1 MCLDRDRPSIVFVL
15 HQAAPPSAR
24 AEPFQGTIQ
33 ALHRH
38 SWREMRL
45 QNRRGQCVIL
55 SLALGPGLK
64 LVPASDRPLID
75 DRRLTRTTTWGYII
89 SIFDFSFSQ
98 FIPSFLQPH
107 SSFYLYPYLSMARL
121 KPLCPDRTSSE
132 GCPLGVHCRLR
143 HRAEPGEDDEIEEE
157 HHNPILADANRAAN
171 GNIPTGHT
179 TGQRRCFNFWNT
191 GSCRY
196 GAKCD
201 FDHVANL
208 DVKPRIMVSSIQPGN
223 SDDKIPTP
231 FPSLGCLDDASSAQ
245 LLISFP
251 KNMRCNTIGQVRT
264 FLTSAK
270 RNRSI
275 NNVIQAESLLLAITS
290 SSPNNNRSIHHSSA
304 VVEHG

>member
-1 MCLDRDRPSIVFVL
+1 
-15 HQAAPPSAR
+15 
-24 AEPFQGTIQ
+24 
-33 ALHRH
+33 
-38 SWREMRL
+38 
-45 QNRRGQCVIL
+45 
-55 SLALGPGLK
+55 
-64 LVPASDRPLID
+64 
-75 DRRLTRTTTWGYII
+75 
-89 SIFDFSFSQ
+89 
-98 FIPSFLQPH
+98 
-107 SSFYLYPYLSMARL
+107 MARL
-121 KPLCPDRTSSE
+121 RPLCPDRTSSE
-132 GCPLGVHCRLR
+132 GCPLDVHCRLR

-157 HHNPILADANRAAN
+157 YHNPILADVNRAAN
-171 GNIPTGHT
+171 GNMPTGYG
-179 TGQRRCFNFWNT
+179 TGQRRFFYFWNT
-191 GSCRY
+191 GSCTF
-196 GAKCD
+196 GARCQS
-201 FDHVANL
+201 DHLSNP

-251 KNMRCNTIGQVRT
+251 KNMRLNTIGQVRT